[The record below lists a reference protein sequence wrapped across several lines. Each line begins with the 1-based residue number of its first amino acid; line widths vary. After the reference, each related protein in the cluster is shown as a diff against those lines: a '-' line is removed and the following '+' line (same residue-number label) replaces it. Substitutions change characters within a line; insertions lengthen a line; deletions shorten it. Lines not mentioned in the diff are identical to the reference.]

1 MNKKSNT
8 DELILNIIQRIDQV
22 QRSNI
27 NPIRKIAIFS
37 TPRSGGT
44 YFCDLLSQTKI
55 MGEPREWFNERFIR
69 AYGRYF
75 NKKNINLNEYVNYI
89 YDKTTSES
97 GIFSI
102 KILAQ
107 QYLFF
112 LKEKKFDLLSLG
124 FDDIIFVSRRDKI
137 AQAYSFTKASMTDQ
151 WTSNTNTLVEQKRI
165 NFKNSDILKNL
176 CKIALWEEFF
186 ELHMSSK
193 INLNY
198 MYEDFIKQRNFPYD
212 VLKDLNLSVSAQVN
226 FDSQLQKQTTQNDLL
241 IIEKFRKSLNL
252 L

>member
-8 DELILNIIQRIDQV
+8 DELIFNIIERIDQA

-37 TPRSGGT
+37 TPRSGST

-69 AYGRYF
+69 AYGKYF
-75 NKKNINLNEYVNYI
+75 NKENINLNEYVNYI

-102 KILAQ
+102 KILVK

-112 LKEKKFDLLSLG
+112 LKEKNFDLLSLD
-124 FDDIIFVSRRDKI
+124 FDDIILVSRRDKI

-151 WTSNTNTLVEQKRI
+151 WTSNTNTLVEQNRI
-165 NFKNSDILKNL
+165 NFKYSDILKNL
-176 CKIALWEEFF
+176 YNIVFWEEFF
-186 ELHMSSK
+186 ELHMSK
-193 INLNY
+193 KVNLNY
-198 MYEDFIKQRNFPYD
+198 VYEDFIKQKNFTYD
-212 VLKDLNLSVSAQVN
+212 VLKDLKLSVSGKIN
-226 FDSQLQKQTTQNDLL
+226 FDSQLERQTTQNDLL
-241 IIEKFRKSLNL
+241 IIERFRKSLNL
-252 L
+252 I